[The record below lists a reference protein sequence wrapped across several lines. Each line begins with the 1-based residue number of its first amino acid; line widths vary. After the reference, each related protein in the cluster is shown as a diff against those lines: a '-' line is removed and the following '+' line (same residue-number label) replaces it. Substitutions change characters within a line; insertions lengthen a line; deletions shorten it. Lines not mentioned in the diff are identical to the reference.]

1 MSHYY
6 ITWQPNVA
14 EAGDYFLTHIES
26 ERYDLRMGEL
36 IDRAFEME
44 DLDLNGGFEI
54 CSIVR
59 VDAPAEV
66 IF

>member
-26 ERYDLRMGEL
+26 ERSDLSMGEL
-36 IDRAFEME
+36 LDRAFEME
-44 DLDLNGGFEI
+44 DIDRIGGLWL
-54 CSIVR
+54 CSILR
-59 VDAPAEV
+59 CNAPAV
-66 IF
+66 VVH

>member
-26 ERYDLRMGEL
+26 ERSDLSMGEL
-36 IDRAFEME
+36 LDRAFEME
-44 DLDLNGGFEI
+44 DIDLNGGFEI

-59 VDAPAEV
+59 VDAPAAV
-66 IF
+66 IY